1 MEKGLDRFSKL
12 AIFANYGKVEEGCD
26 YIKEELA
33 RVAPML
39 VARLISSILN
49 DLACALVRPV
59 SLKSPSKPCCRR
71 VSVVSA
77 LFARKER
84 RGQA

>member
-12 AIFANYGKVEEGCD
+12 DIFVYCGKVEEGCD
-26 YIKEELA
+26 YIKEESA

-49 DLACALVRPV
+49 DLACAPVRLSIVFFFTGILPGAIV
-59 SLKSPSKPCCRR
+59 QKSTN
-71 VSVVSA
+71 
-77 LFARKER
+77 
-84 RGQA
+84 GT